1 MQCNTTMIKVSMVA
15 YRVKPNDGCR
25 DGGKNKQPSW
35 EVVGGGEKAEE
46 EITKRLKCG
55 ANQVAKHEPFSTLNI

>member
-1 MQCNTTMIKVSMVA
+1 MIKVSMVA

-35 EVVGGGEKAEE
+35 EVVGGGEKAKE

>member
-1 MQCNTTMIKVSMVA
+1 MVA

-55 ANQVAKHEPFSTLNI
+55 ANQVAKHELFSTLNI